1 MLEPVPLFLAPM
13 AGVTDL
19 PFRLLARECG
29 ADFTATEFTAA
40 SGLSR
45 ADAKSWAKVETH
57 SREKPFIPQIFGGI
71 EDEMVETARLL
82 SENAD
87 VVDLNFGCPAPK
99 VTRTCAGA
107 ALMGE
112 PETLISMVERCI
124 EVSNCPISVKMRLGT
139 GRDSITVLEIAER
152 CAQLGVLRVCVHGR
166 TLSQKYRG
174 IADWE
179 MIGKVVD
186 ALRPYD
192 VPVIA
197 NGDVVDAKSA
207 TKCLQVTGAAGLMIG
222 RAAIGNPCIFGQIKS
237 ELGWENSSIPW
248 AENSLVSA
256 KQWAWKR
263 YVELVDEVG
272 GPLGA
277 RNMKQHAISFTKGL
291 PGGKELRPYLHSIK
305 DFRKIGEPLNLAFKS
320 LADKQAE
327 SLANPVA
334 IEMAE
339 SIAAAEKG
347 KKISF
352 KC

>member
-57 SREKPFIPQIFGGI
+57 PREIPFIPQIFGGI
-71 EDEMVETARLL
+71 EDEMVETTRLL
-82 SENAD
+82 SESAD
-87 VVDLNFGCPAPK
+87 VIDLNFGCPAPK
-99 VTRTCAGA
+99 VTKSCAGA

-112 PETLISMVERCI
+112 PDTLVSMVERCI
-124 EVSNCPISVKMRLGT
+124 EVSKCPVSVKMRLGT
-139 GRDSITVLEIAER
+139 GKNAITVLEIAER

-179 MIGKVVD
+179 MIRKVVD
-186 ALRPYD
+186 ALDDYD

-197 NGDVVDAKSA
+197 NGDVIDAKSA
-207 TKCLQVTGAAGLMIG
+207 TKCLEVTGAAGLMIG

-237 ELGWENSSIPW
+237 ELGWPNSTTPW
-248 AENSLVSA
+248 NGNSLVMA
-256 KQWAWKR
+256 KQWAWNR

-272 GPLGA
+272 GPMGA

-291 PGGKELRPYLHSIK
+291 AGGKELRPYLHSIK
-305 DFRKIGEPLNLAFKS
+305 DFRKIGEPLNLAFEKF
-320 LADKQAE
+320 ANNHFE
-327 SLANPVA
+327 SLAVPGA
-334 IEMAE
+334 IEMAQ
-339 SIAAAEKG
+339 SIAADEKG

-352 KC
+352 NR

>member
-1 MLEPVPLFLAPM
+1 M

-45 ADAKSWAKVETH
+45 ADTKSWAKVETH
-57 SREKPFIPQIFGGI
+57 PRERPFIPQIFGGI
-71 EDEMVETARLL
+71 EDEMVDTTRLL

-99 VTRTCAGA
+99 VTKTCAGA
-107 ALMGE
+107 AMMGD
-112 PETLISMVERCI
+112 PDSLVSMVERCI
-124 EVSNCPISVKMRLGT
+124 EVSNCPVSVKMRLGT
-139 GRDSITVLEIAER
+139 GKDTITVLEIAER

-174 IADWE
+174 TADWE

-186 ALRPYD
+186 ALKPYD

-207 TKCLQVTGAAGLMIG
+207 SKCLQVTGADGLMIG

-237 ELGWENSSIPW
+237 ELGWENSPTPW
-248 AENSLVSA
+248 TGNSLVMA
-256 KQWAWKR
+256 KKWAWKR
-263 YVELVDEVG
+263 YVELVDEIG
-272 GPLGA
+272 GPMGA

-291 PGGKELRPYLHSIK
+291 PGGRELRPYLHSIK
-305 DFRKIGEPLNLAFKS
+305 DFRKIGEPLNLAFEC
-320 LADKQAE
+320 LANNEFE
-327 SLANPVA
+327 SLAVPVA
-334 IEMAE
+334 IEMAQ
-339 SIAAAEKG
+339 SIAIAEEG
-347 KKISF
+347 KRISF
-352 KC
+352 NC